1 VSLAARPLAA
11 FGDAA
16 RRLSRALVEPPL
28 PAVAVEVRPR
38 AVAAV
43 RLVHDRTALGA
54 AACVDLPRGALA
66 VSLTKPNVGDPIALR
81 AALRTALER
90 AGALAGGPVSLVLPD
105 PAVRLTL
112 VPSEGLRGRRR
123 EAEEIV
129 RFRLH
134 KSLPFDV
141 RTARLAW
148 RVLAGDQAL
157 VAVSPDDVVR
167 GYEEPLEALGL
178 HPGLVEPASLSLA
191 SALAADGDAGGDR
204 LLVNWD
210 DGYVSFLLLRAGEPV
225 LVRTLPGEASPEA
238 VARQA
243 VGTVQFH
250 RDRLGGGEIADVV
263 VRAAAPAEDQAVA
276 VLGRALGRAPRLLEP
291 WAALGSDEH
300 GRAAQAVA
308 GAAACAQRRT
318 A

>member
-1 VSLAARPLAA
+1 VSPSSGPLGAL
-11 FGDAA
+11 GDAFS
-16 RRLSRALVEPPL
+16 RLARALVDPRL
-28 PAVAVEVRPR
+28 PGVAVEVRPR

-43 RLVHDRTALGA
+43 RLARDRAGLA
-54 AACVDLPRGALA
+54 AAASVDLPAG
-66 VSLTKPNVGDPIALR
+66 VVSMSLTRPNVNDPIALR

-90 AGALAGGPVSLVLPD
+90 AGALAAGPVSLVLPD
-105 PAVRLTL
+105 PAVRLAL
-112 VPSEGLRGRRR
+112 VPAEGLRGRGR
-123 EAEEIV
+123 EAQETV

-148 RVLAGDQAL
+148 RVLPDGQAL
-157 VAVSPDDVVR
+157 VAVSPEEVVG

-178 HPGLVEPASLSLA
+178 HPGLVEPACLALA
-191 SALAADGDAGGDR
+191 SALGDDAAGDR

-210 DGYVSFLLLRAGEPV
+210 DDYVSFLLLRRGEPV

-250 RDRLGGGEIADVV
+250 RDRLGGDGIADVV
-263 VRAAAPAEDQAVA
+263 VRAAGRPEDEAVA
-276 VLGRALGRAPRLLEP
+276 VLARALGRAPRLLEP
-291 WAALGSDEH
+291 WAALGIAER
-300 GRAAQAVA
+300 GAAAQAVA
-308 GAAACAQRRT
+308 GAAACALRRT